1 MNGKMSDLLRNLS
14 PVRWAIIIVCIL
26 TVPLYYFMRAGLRAN
41 QAMYAGITCVMQLK
55 NVGRGMSQYAQDN
68 DGMLPAVNRPAVGAT
83 WKTDIMPYVQFKP
96 AFACPARE
104 WSTLDKNGLP
114 ISYAVNTAG
123 VGRTTGNRGPFAP
136 SSKPINVNRFAN
148 AAQVIA
154 VCEVQNTSSPGFDID
169 DPFFGPKRQ
178 VLFAAYHGL
187 TNVLYLDGH
196 ANSLLPHET
205 AHGSARYD
213 LRPTNMWYIDGAK
226 PLSANGAQILAA
238 TEAAFPK

>member
-1 MNGKMSDLLRNLS
+1 MNGKMSDMLRNLS

-26 TVPLYYFMRAGLRAN
+26 TVPLYFFMRAGLRAN
-41 QAMYAGITCVMQLK
+41 TAMYAGVSCAYKLK

-68 DGMLPAVNRPAVGAT
+68 DGMLPAVNRPELGAT
-83 WKTDIMPYVQFKP
+83 WKTDIMPYLQFRL
-96 AFACPARE
+96 AFSCPSRG
-104 WSTLDKNGLP
+104 SITNDNNGLP
-114 ISYAVNTAG
+114 IGYAVNTAG
-123 VGRTTGNRGPFAP
+123 VGRATGNRGPFAP
-136 SSKPINVNRFAN
+136 SRKPINVNRFPN
-148 AAQVIA
+148 TAQVIA

-178 VLFAAYHGL
+178 VLFAAYHGQ

-196 ANSLLPHET
+196 AKSLLPHET

-226 PLSANGAQILAA
+226 PLSANGAQIL
-238 TEAAFPK
+238 TETAFPK